1 MIERQQV
8 QRYRVQAQQLDRES
22 GTIADTAAL
31 DLGVQDTGPDGAL
44 WGLEVRGVDTAGLG
58 AAAEH
63 HDDLVWLWTLRGAPH
78 CYRRA
83 DAPQVAAAVA
93 PWSEA
98 DAAKRIFDASKPLKD
113 AGIPVLDALGAV
125 AGQMRTIV
133 KEPMV
138 KGEMSTRLHEA
149 MPEPY
154 QRYCRSCDAV
164 HLYEMPFRLSAVRA
178 GLELLPDT
186 SPPVLQPMPGFTVA
200 DTYPERLDPVRA
212 YLHLLG
218 PATHKQVAEY
228 VDAPVREVKAR
239 WPADAVEVTVDDGAE
254 GETRWMLEADLPA
267 LQGAEA
273 SGTRL
278 LGPYDLYLQARDRAT
293 LVADPAKVKAL
304 WPVLGRPGAV
314 LVDGGVAGVW
324 RPRKSGKKFTVT
336 VEPWRTLEAPERKT
350 IEAEA
355 EKLAAFRGVA
365 LTGLDYTG

>member
-1 MIERQQV
+1 MIEPQQV
-8 QRYRVQAQQLDRES
+8 RRYRVRAQQLDRER
-22 GTIADTAAL
+22 GDVADTAAL

-44 WGLEVRGVDTAGLG
+44 WALEVRGVATAGLG

-83 DAPQVAAAVA
+83 DAAQVAAAVA
-93 PWSEA
+93 PWSEV
-98 DAAKRIFDASKPLKD
+98 DASKRIFDASKPLKD
-113 AGIPVLDALGAV
+113 AGIPVLDALDAV
-125 AGQMRTIV
+125 AAQMRAIV

-138 KGEMSTRLHEA
+138 KGELSTRLHEA

-164 HLYEMPFRLSAVRA
+164 HLYEMPFRLSALQA
-178 GLELLPDT
+178 GLELVPDT
-186 SPPVLQPMPGFTVA
+186 SPPVLQPMSGFAAA
-200 DTYPERLDPVRA
+200 DVYEDRLDPVRA

-228 VDAPVREVKAR
+228 VDAPVREVKAH
-239 WPADAVEVTVDDGAE
+239 WPEDAVEVEVD
-254 GETRWMLEADLPA
+254 GETRWMLEADVEA
-267 LQGAEA
+267 LRSAEA

-293 LVADPAKVKAL
+293 LVTDPAKAKAL

-314 LVDGGVAGVW
+314 LVDGEIAALW
-324 RPRKSGKKFTVT
+324 RPRKSGKKFNVA
-336 VEPWRTLEAPERKT
+336 VEPWRDLQAVEKKA

-355 EKLAAFRGVA
+355 ERLAAFRGIA
-365 LTGLDYTG
+365 LTGLDYGG

>member
-8 QRYRVQAQQLDRES
+8 RRYRVQVQQLDREH
-22 GTIADTAAL
+22 GTIADTAVL

-44 WGLEVRGVDTAGLG
+44 WALELRGVDTAGLG

-63 HDDLVWLWTLRGAPH
+63 HGDLVWLWTLRGAPH

-83 DAPQVAAAVA
+83 DAEQIAAAVA

-98 DAAKRIFDASKPLKD
+98 DASKRIFDASKPLKD
-113 AGIPVLDALGAV
+113 AGIPILDALDAV

-154 QRYCRSCDAV
+154 QRYCRSCQAV

-178 GLELLPDT
+178 GLELVPDT
-186 SPPVLQPMPGFTVA
+186 SPPVLQPMPGFTTA
-200 DTYPERLDPVRA
+200 EDFEDRLDPVRA
-212 YLHLLG
+212 YLHHLG

-228 VDAPVREVKAR
+228 VDAPVREVKAH
-239 WPADAVEVTVDDGAE
+239 WPEDAVEVEVE

-267 LQGAEA
+267 LQDASA

-278 LGPYDLYLQARDRAT
+278 LGPYDLYLQGRDRST
-293 LVADPAKVKAL
+293 LVDDPAKAKAL

-314 LVDGGVAGVW
+314 LVDGEIAGLW
-324 RPRKSGKKFTVT
+324 RPRKSGKKFTVA
-336 VEPWRTLEAPERKT
+336 VEPWRGLEAPERKA

-365 LTGLDYTG
+365 LTGLDLPD

>member
-8 QRYRVQAQQLDRES
+8 RRYRVQVQQLDREH
-22 GTIADTAAL
+22 GTIADTAVL

-44 WGLEVRGVDTAGLG
+44 WALELRGVDTAGLG

-63 HDDLVWLWTLRGAPH
+63 HGDLVWLWTLRGAPH

-83 DAPQVAAAVA
+83 DAEQVAAAVA

-98 DAAKRIFDASKPLKD
+98 DASKRIFDASKPLKD
-113 AGIPVLDALGAV
+113 AGIPVLDALEAL

-154 QRYCRSCDAV
+154 QRYCRSCQAV

-178 GLELLPDT
+178 GLELVPDT
-186 SPPVLQPMPGFTVA
+186 SPPVLQPMPGFTTA
-200 DTYPERLDPVRA
+200 EDFEDRLDPVRA

-228 VDAPVREVKAR
+228 VDAPVREVKAH
-239 WPADAVEVTVDDGAE
+239 WPEDAVEIEVE

-267 LQGAEA
+267 LQDASA

-278 LGPYDLYLQARDRAT
+278 LGPYDLYLQGRDRST
-293 LVADPAKVKAL
+293 LVDDPAKAKAL

-314 LVDGGVAGVW
+314 LVGGEIAGLW
-324 RPRKSGKKFTVT
+324 RPRKSGKKFTVA
-336 VEPWRTLEAPERKT
+336 VEPWRGLEAPERKAV
-350 IEAEA
+350 EAEA
-355 EKLAAFRGVA
+355 EKLAAFRGVR
-365 LTGLDYTG
+365 LTGLDLPD